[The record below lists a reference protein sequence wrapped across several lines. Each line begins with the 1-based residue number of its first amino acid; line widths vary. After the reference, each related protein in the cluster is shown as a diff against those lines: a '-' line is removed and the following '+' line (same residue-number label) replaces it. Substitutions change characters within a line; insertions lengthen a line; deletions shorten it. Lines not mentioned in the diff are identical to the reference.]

1 MFMKTFAVLG
11 GGGVVGYRLCEY
23 LVLRE
28 LAIPRPIVRGFRS
41 MARLS
46 RFDLDIRLA
55 DACDVPALVDAL
67 TGCDVAFHSVVGDK
81 STITESI
88 ESAYVAC
95 RKAGVQ
101 RLVYLSSAVVHGREL
116 YSGIDEHSPLNPNAL
131 FDYDVQKA
139 LAEEKLRD
147 LAKDDAVE
155 TVVLR
160 PSIVY
165 GPRSTHFTA
174 QVANDI
180 LSGRAFLI
188 DGGSGI
194 CNSVFIDT
202 LVEVM
207 TICATHPAAAG
218 RTFFVKDGETVTWRQ
233 LYAAVADAVG
243 VDPSS
248 IRIVDSAEIRRQLR
262 ERMEERADLD
272 IKIESHGTGAPIIL
286 NDLRRSPFGGAWAG
300 RLVSTTKKLV
310 KEPAKIFAATK
321 MLSQF
326 GRPAPKPKK
335 KASKKQKAIKKKA
348 TDSNLFVAT
357 LQMCGHGIPTKN
369 LAEVLSYQPSISFQ
383 EASWR
388 TAEWLRFAFGSWDLR
403 NLDQAKRPELS

>member
-1 MFMKTFAVLG
+1 MKTFAVLG
-11 GGGVVGYRLCEY
+11 GGGFVGYRLSEY
-23 LVLRE
+23 LVLHE

-67 TGCDVAFHSVVGDK
+67 TGCDVAFHCVVGDK

-101 RLVYLSSAVVHGREL
+101 QLVYLSSAVVHGREL
-116 YSGIDEHSPLNPNAL
+116 YSGIEERSPLNPNAL
-131 FDYDVQKA
+131 FDYDIQKA
-139 LAEEKLRD
+139 LAEEKLRE
-147 LAKDDAVE
+147 LAKDEALE

-218 RTFFVKDGETVTWRQ
+218 HTFFVKDRETVTWRQ

-272 IKIESHGTGAPIIL
+272 KSHGTGAPIIL
-286 NDLRRSPFGGAWAG
+286 NDLRRSPFGGVWAR

-310 KEPAKIFAATK
+310 KDPAKIFAATK
-321 MLSQF
+321 MLSQLS
-326 GRPAPKPKK
+326 RQAPKPKK
-335 KASKKQKAIKKKA
+335 KASKKQKAVKKKA

-357 LQMCGHGIPTKN
+357 LQMCGHPIPTKN
-369 LAEVLSYQPSISFQ
+369 LSQVLSYHPSISFQ
-383 EASWR
+383 EGSWR

-403 NLDQAKRPELS
+403 EAEQEKRPELS